1 MPCLIASVAKNLDGV
16 LLFFDVVYSSFKF
29 LLYVCLGL
37 HTKAQLV
44 VSNVYW
50 CVKNMPISLEY

>member
-37 HTKAQLV
+37 RMKAQLV

>member
-29 LLYVCLGL
+29 LLYVCLFGPSYEGPVSSFKCL
-37 HTKAQLV
+37 LV
-44 VSNVYW
+44 CQKHANKS
-50 CVKNMPISLEY
+50 